1 MIRPFEKG
9 ERICFIGSSTTALT
23 SWISHMAD
31 FYAKCRPND
40 KIFMLPCGV
49 SGGGFYTANPYYK
62 EQVAIWEPTTIV
74 LMLATNDIERHHYG
88 AERTEEM
95 IKNGEAA
102 MERYKTNLY
111 RFIEMLKAQPGIKRI
126 IHISP
131 NPYDELQISDEK
143 NLVGC
148 QAALRRCA
156 DITREAAKEY
166 GDEFYDLN
174 RDMYD
179 IMCEMKE
186 RDSDI
191 RLISRDRVHATELGF
206 CVQARL
212 ILAAQ
217 GFYDMH
223 VSADDVISG
232 KAMLYR
238 SEKAQKFH
246 DAAYILQERWSAE
259 WNIGNISPDK
269 SIEGKIKFANEFAS
283 NEENS
288 NYLRGLAE
296 RYEKHVNCEKSCC
309 EELAKAIDA
318 LYID

>member
-31 FYAKCRPND
+31 YYSQNRPND
-40 KIFMLPCGV
+40 EISIFPCGIA
-49 SGGGFYTANPYYK
+49 GGSFYSANRHYR
-62 EQVAIWEPTTIV
+62 EQVAIWQPTTIV

-88 AERTEEM
+88 EDRTEEM

-111 RFIEMLKAQPGIKRI
+111 NFIEMLKTPPTVKRI

-131 NPYDELQISDEK
+131 NPYDEMQVSKEK

-148 QAALRRCA
+148 QEALRRCA
-156 DITREAAKEY
+156 DITKEAAEKY

-179 IMCEMKE
+179 IMCELKAKKSPLE
-186 RDSDI
+186 
-191 RLISRDRVHATELGF
+191 LISPDRVHATELGF

-217 GFYDMH
+217 GFGEMAVD
-223 VSADDVISG
+223 ADDVISG

-246 DAAYILQERWSAE
+246 DAAYILQEKWTAE
-259 WNIGNISPDK
+259 WFMGDLSPDK
-269 SIEGKIKFANEFAS
+269 SREGKIKFSKEYAS
-283 NEENS
+283 DPKESE
-288 NYLRGLAE
+288 YIKGLA
-296 RYEKHVNCEKSCC
+296 RKYENHILNESAYCENLV
-309 EELAKAIDA
+309 EAIKG
-318 LYID
+318 LY